1 MRDAYDNQEMIGD
14 LKPGSEIGI
23 RNPFFLSY
31 RQTRNIP
38 EFVMLICILINLA
51 QFLVKL
57 SFFNQNLAKKSGF
70 FSIINRIIVIY
81 RRVC

>member
-51 QFLVKL
+51 QF
-57 SFFNQNLAKKSGF
+57 S
-70 FSIINRIIVIY
+70 
-81 RRVC
+81 